1 MIGRHRR
8 KKIETAPVLSVVL
21 AGVFAGSVALAPL
34 DGDSGAEGAG
44 RGKSAEAG
52 ETRATK
58 AAAERTERSSRRA
71 DEPPRKAPDDCDP
84 SKSTAR
90 YANGRI
96 PVDQLCELPQ
106 GGEYL
111 RADAAVAF
119 YKLNAAYHER
129 FGDQMC
135 VRSSY
140 RGYNKQKRLYESMP
154 AGMAARPGNSKHGIG
169 IAVDLCDGVQRESSP
184 QFKWLEDNSE
194 KYGWIHPKWAY
205 SSPYEPWHWE
215 FDVGQE

>member
-1 MIGRHRR
+1 MIGRHR
-8 KKIETAPVLSVVL
+8 KKKFEPAPVLSVVL
-21 AGVFAGSVALAPL
+21 AGVFAGAVAVAPL
-34 DGDSGAEGAG
+34 DGGPADGGSADSKEPPSTKAVAE
-44 RGKSAEAG
+44 RVDRS
-52 ETRATK
+52 ATK
-58 AAAERTERSSRRA
+58 RDAA
-71 DEPPRKAPDDCDP
+71 PPREAPDDCDP
-84 SKSTAR
+84 SESVDE
-90 YANGRI
+90 YPNGRI
-96 PVDQLCELPQ
+96 PVDQLCKLPQ
-106 GGEYL
+106 DGEYL

-119 YKLNAAYHER
+119 YKLNVAYHER
-129 FGDQMC
+129 FGKQMC

-140 RGYNKQKRLYESMP
+140 RGYNKQKELYQRMP

-169 IAVDLCDGVQRESSP
+169 IAVDLCDGVQRASSP